1 MRHYKLNTSK
11 LEAKE
16 KIKRLGSYLGAEI
29 WKELMCGEYEEAE
42 DVFPKP
48 KDYTIYLQKQEFYV
62 RNN

>member
-42 DVFPKP
+42 DIFPKP

>member
-1 MRHYKLNTSK
+1 MRHCKLNTSK

-42 DVFPKP
+42 DIFPKP
-48 KDYTIYLQKQEFYV
+48 MDYTIYLQKQEFYV